1 VQDHIKDAV
10 IQTFREDFMKLT
22 RRVLLFFA
30 LTLAFTAAAVLA
42 QANEAARKFLSQAAA
57 STASAK

>member
-1 VQDHIKDAV
+1 
-10 IQTFREDFMKLT
+10 MKLT